1 MITNH
6 AIDNYSWS
14 IVSKKEIILIYKT
27 QSVRH
32 AQTSRSHFNNTSGHS
47 DPVWIHK
54 VPCSAYPHAVFAPL
68 KQSIKNTD
76 VCIIGAGI
84 AGISLAYEL
93 IARGGKQVTMI
104 EARHVLSGETGRTSG
119 HLSNALDDG
128 YTNIEKFVKILST
141 ISKIMWPF
149 CRQLSL
155 PTYFTPPSPHYPL
168 NSTSANIDLNKTNKN
183 EAHGSLE
190 SETKTLKRCAAYKAG
205 LSFRR

>member
-1 MITNH
+1 MPLTPMISHKRKRGITN
-6 AIDNYSWS
+6 
-14 IVSKKEIILIYKT
+14 SKKIHW
-27 QSVRH
+27 QNAR
-32 AQTSRSHFNNTSGHS
+32 TSRSHFNNTSGDS

-54 VPCSAYPHAVFAPL
+54 VPYSAYHHAAFAPL

-128 YTNIEKFVKILST
+128 YTNIEKKHGRKGAKVAAESHT
-141 ISKIMWPF
+141 W
-149 CRQLSL
+149 
-155 PTYFTPPSPHYPL
+155 
-168 NSTSANIDLNKTNKN
+168 
-183 EAHGSLE
+183 AHP
-190 SETKTLKRCAAYKAG
+190 
-205 LSFRR
+205 